1 MKKVW
6 MSLAIGML
14 SLPASADILGLSVGA
29 HAGAARLEYD
39 GNSDY
44 GYEYGVDASYRLT
57 SIFSVNA
64 GLAIGSGEVDSD
76 LTTAK
81 NDIDYTSVP
90 ITLQADIPLL
100 VGSIYA
106 RAGGNYYEVD
116 RKLAGVKHSDDGW
129 GFAGG
134 AGFVL
139 GIIPLL
145 DLSLGYE
152 YRDMGD
158 VDNNAILLSV
168 GFSL

>member
-1 MKKVW
+1 MKKL
-6 MSLAIGML
+6 MLSAALALL
-14 SLPASADILGLSVGA
+14 SLPASAEILGLSVGA
-29 HAGAARLEYD
+29 NAGASRLEYD

-44 GYEYGVDASYRLT
+44 GYEYGVNASYQVT

-64 GLAIGSGEVDSD
+64 GLAIGSAEVDSK
-76 LTTAK
+76 LSSAK

-90 ITLQADIPLL
+90 LTLQADIPLL
-100 VGSIYA
+100 VGSVYA
-106 RAGGNYYEVD
+106 RAGTNYYDVD
-116 RKLAGVKHSDDGW
+116 RKLSGVTHKDDGW

-145 DLSLGYE
+145 DLTLGYE

-158 VDNNAILLSV
+158 VDSNAILLSV
-168 GFSL
+168 GFGL